1 MPRSDHA
8 PVARFGQIRVL
19 VLSHDSR
26 FVGVLRLL
34 LDRSHFAVR
43 VAGRHDRVAD
53 LVARSSD
60 VVVVDATHAR
70 SDPARAVDSVRM
82 RWPDIEPVVVSDDEA
97 DPAGALHKWGPPQ
110 QLLTAIERAYHGSAT
125 RLGAPAP
132 RPDRERREPPAGTL

>member
-1 MPRSDHA
+1 MPLSDHA
-8 PVARFGQIRVL
+8 PVARFGPIRVL

-34 LDRSHFAVR
+34 LGRRHFAVR
-43 VAGRHDRVAD
+43 VARRHDSVAD

-60 VVVVDATHAR
+60 VIVVDATHAR

-82 RWPDIEPVVVSDDEA
+82 RWPDIEPVVVSDDDA

-110 QLLTAIERAYHGSAT
+110 QLLTAIERAYHGSRT
-125 RLGAPAP
+125 RRRAPASP
-132 RPDRERREPPAGTL
+132 HDAERPKPPAGAA